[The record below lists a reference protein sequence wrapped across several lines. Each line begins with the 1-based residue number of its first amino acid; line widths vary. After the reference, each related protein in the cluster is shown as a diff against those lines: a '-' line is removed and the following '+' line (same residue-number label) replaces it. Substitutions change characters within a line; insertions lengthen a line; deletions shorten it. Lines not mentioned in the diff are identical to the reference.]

1 MRRRTACLG
10 TLGVL
15 LLCVATLPVA
25 TPQSF
30 AAQARSQ
37 ARQTS
42 LPPEFSGTVT
52 FTFDVSAS
60 ESTSDME
67 PGHYDTSHLF
77 GSVTLRPRQG
87 STSALFDPY
96 LYSATSDMA
105 VTSTMT
111 RYAPQGSCQNYEFH
125 YAPTSGYPGFP
136 AYFGVETPELSLM
149 NGFRWGIYPG
159 LIVGA
164 QSNGCPG
171 QDGNWPIDKFDELVG
186 QFVQGPVHNADQN
199 GGRLH
204 LSGTKTVS
212 LSSPAVVRYN
222 KNACPSDGIYF
233 DPCVTSLQI
242 QMDYDLQ
249 RISPDRRA
257 SQYPRLI
264 LQNDRRGNDQ
274 VTVRTDTAVRNTKVV
289 VYRVT
294 RGSGVMK
301 SVGSPLTNRKGVVR
315 FTLKDSQRGTKR
327 WFIAYVDGTSAVL
340 PGVSTT
346 QSIR

>member
-15 LLCVATLPVA
+15 LLFVATLPVA
-25 TPQSF
+25 APDSF

-60 ESTSDME
+60 ESASDMT
-67 PGHYDTSHLF
+67 PGHYDNSHLF

-87 STSALFDPY
+87 STSALFDSY
-96 LYSATSDMA
+96 LYSATSDLA

-111 RYAPQGSCQNYEFH
+111 RYAPQGACQNYEFH

-136 AYFGVETPELSLM
+136 AYFGVETPEKRLM

-171 QDGNWPIDKFDELVG
+171 QDGNWPIVKFDELVG
-186 QFVQGPVHNADQN
+186 QFVQGAVRNADQN

-212 LSSPAVVRYN
+212 LSSPAVVRHN
-222 KNACPSDGIYF
+222 KNACASDGIYF

-242 QMDYDLQ
+242 RMDYDLQ
-249 RISPDRRA
+249 RISPDRQA

-264 LQNDRRGNDQ
+264 LRNDRQGNDQ
-274 VTVRTDTAVRNTKVV
+274 VCVRTNTAVRNTKVV
-289 VYRVT
+289 VYRVN
-294 RGSGVMK
+294 RGSGVMQ
-301 SVGSPLTNRKGVVR
+301 SVGSPLTSRKGVVR
-315 FTLKDSQRGTKR
+315 FTLKDSQRAQKR
-327 WFIAYVDGTSAVL
+327 WFIAFVAGTSSVL